1 MINSYAILKVY
12 MFFFLLLEI
21 DNSGM
26 QSEAFDRK
34 RNYQEQTQEKDTEK
48 CEATDSTCD
57 AATNAQ
63 SEIGIKRMKTESQRE
78 QEDESMEWKP
88 TEMDRKMADVK
99 QSHPIIHNTLLS
111 QLKMAAGSNQ
121 STSSSHNNPVPVPVL
136 GPFSMSLLPSISS
149 LNFATSLALAKTY
162 NNISEHTAKSSC
174 PSLSNKEPQVTAAKA
189 QEFNSNLGSIL
200 TQRPSAL
207 GYYVKVPNSASPA
220 GFSLSYVSTPSL
232 SLGQSTVCSPSIAS
246 SALST
251 VTQPSCGGS
260 LEGTLSNKPI
270 VAKKIEQGQPSQTKV
285 AIPNLALSTQQSK
298 IPPDRMQIHGKI
310 IIPSV
315 MKSSKPKVLPPIKPK
330 ENTELAKA
338 LLTPSEND
346 AGTSS
351 ILSTPKKILKGAS
364 TNSSSKV
371 SKKLKTKLDKLG
383 KKIKRAGKR
392 SKIESPSTKLKSSSP
407 STKLKSSS
415 PSTKLKSSEEDADRK
430 DVNQNVEKA
439 ASSSVNPIDE
449 SLKKKKIIVINPER
463 MKKLLEKSLKGL
475 NMNMN
480 FNFKGKCN
488 VTFHNESSG
497 AKTSFIVGDSLSTS
511 GANTSHPL
519 TQNISVQQSRARAS
533 KPENFLERLK
543 QRLSCN
549 SKELAEKICLKS
561 CEKLEVGGED
571 KSELNDAEQVT
582 KQCLELN
589 NADLVQKVN
598 STSGF
603 PTPRLSGKCQI

>member
-1 MINSYAILKVY
+1 

-26 QSEAFDRK
+26 QSEAFDCK

-78 QEDESMEWKP
+78 QEDESMEWKQ
-88 TEMDRKMADVK
+88 TEMDRNKADVK

-149 LNFATSLALAKTY
+149 LNFATSLALAKTC
-162 NNISEHTAKSSC
+162 NIISEHTAKSSC
-174 PSLSNKEPQVTAAKA
+174 PSLSNREPQVTTAKA
-189 QEFNSNLGSIL
+189 QELSSNLGSIL

-351 ILSTPKKILKGAS
+351 ILSTPQKILKGAS

-371 SKKLKTKLDKLG
+371 SKKLKMKLDKLG

-392 SKIESPSTKLKSSSP
+392 GKIESP

-497 AKTSFIVGDSLSTS
+497 AKTSFIVDDSLSKS

-519 TQNISVQQSRARAS
+519 NVQQSSARAL

-549 SKELAEKICLKS
+549 SKELAEKICMKS
-561 CEKLEVGGED
+561 CEKLEIGGED
-571 KSELNDAEQVT
+571 KSKLNDAEQMT
-582 KQCLELN
+582 KQCLDELN

>member
-1 MINSYAILKVY
+1 
-12 MFFFLLLEI
+12 
-21 DNSGM
+21 M

-48 CEATDSTCD
+48 CEATSSTCD
-57 AATNAQ
+57 AATNTQ
-63 SEIGIKRMKTESQRE
+63 SEIGIKRIKTESQKE

-88 TEMDRKMADVK
+88 TETDRNKADVK

-149 LNFATSLALAKTY
+149 LNFATSLALAKTC
-162 NNISEHTAKSSC
+162 NNIFEHTVKSSC

-189 QEFNSNLGSIL
+189 QELNSKLGSIL

-232 SLGQSTVCSPSIAS
+232 SLGQSTVCSSSIAS

-251 VTQPSCGGS
+251 VTQPSYGGS

-351 ILSTPKKILKGAS
+351 ILSTPQKILKGAS

-392 SKIESPSTKLKSSSP
+392 SKNESPCSKMKSSSSP

-415 PSTKLKSSEEDADRK
+415 PSTKLKSSEEEDADRK

-439 ASSSVNPIDE
+439 SGSSVNPADE

-497 AKTSFIVGDSLSTS
+497 AKTSFFVDDSLSKS
-511 GANTSHPL
+511 AANTSHPL
-519 TQNISVQQSRARAS
+519 NVQQSSARAL

-549 SKELAEKICLKS
+549 SKELAEKICMKS

-582 KQCLELN
+582 KQCLDELN

>member
-1 MINSYAILKVY
+1 
-12 MFFFLLLEI
+12 
-21 DNSGM
+21 M
-26 QSEAFDRK
+26 QPEAFDCK
-34 RNYQEQTQEKDTEK
+34 GNYQEQNLEKQTEK
-48 CEATDSTCD
+48 CDATNSTCD

-63 SEIGIKRMKTESQRE
+63 SEIGVKRMKTSTESQRE

-88 TEMDRKMADVK
+88 TEMDRKKADVK

-111 QLKMAAGSNQ
+111 QLKMATGSNQ
-121 STSSSHNNPVPVPVL
+121 STSSSQNIPVPVPVL
-136 GPFSMSLLPSISS
+136 GPFSMSLLPSLSS
-149 LNFATSLALAKTY
+149 LNFTTSLALAKSCNDMSKPTV
-162 NNISEHTAKSSC
+162 NISC
-174 PSLSNKEPQVTAAKA
+174 PSLSIKEPPDTAAKA
-189 QEFNSNLGSIL
+189 QGLSSNLGSIL
-200 TQRPSAL
+200 TQRPPAL

-220 GFSLSYVSTPSL
+220 GFSLSYVSSPSL
-232 SLGQSTVCSPSIAS
+232 SLGQPTVCSTSIAS

-251 VTQPSCGGS
+251 VTLPSCGGS

-270 VAKKIEQGQPSQTKV
+270 VAKKIEQGQSSQTKV

-315 MKSSKPKVLPPIKPK
+315 MKSSNPKVLPPIKPK

-338 LLTPSEND
+338 LLKPSENI

-351 ILSTPKKILKGAS
+351 ILSTPPKILKGAS
-364 TNSSSKV
+364 STANSSSKV

-383 KKIKRAGKR
+383 KKIKRAGKQ
-392 SKIESPSTKLKSSSP
+392 SKNESPCTKMKRLSP
-407 STKLKSSS
+407 N
-415 PSTKLKSSEEDADRK
+415 TKLKSSEEDADRK

-439 ASSSVNPIDE
+439 ASSSVNPVDE
-449 SLKKKKIIVINPER
+449 SLKKKKIIIINPEK

-497 AKTSFIVGDSLSTS
+497 AKTSFIVDDSLSAS

-519 TQNISVQQSRARAS
+519 TQNISVQQSNARAS
-533 KPENFLERLK
+533 KPENFLDRLK
-543 QRLSCN
+543 QKLSCN
-549 SKELAEKICLKS
+549 SKEFAEKLCIKS
-561 CEKLEVGGED
+561 CEKLEISGED
-571 KSELNDAEQVT
+571 KSKLIDAEQVT
-582 KQCLELN
+582 KQCLDERN
-589 NADLVQKVN
+589 NADLVQQVN
-598 STSGF
+598 STSDF
-603 PTPRLSGKCQI
+603 PTPRLSGNLKGRSNMVNFSSLFFMPE

>member
-1 MINSYAILKVY
+1 
-12 MFFFLLLEI
+12 
-21 DNSGM
+21 M

-34 RNYQEQTQEKDTEK
+34 RNYQEQTQEKDIKK

-88 TEMDRKMADVK
+88 TETDQNKADVK

-149 LNFATSLALAKTY
+149 LNFATSLALAKTC
-162 NNISEHTAKSSC
+162 NNISEHTMKSSC
-174 PSLSNKEPQVTAAKA
+174 PSLFNREPQVTTAKA
-189 QEFNSNLGSIL
+189 QELNSNLGSIL

-251 VTQPSCGGS
+251 ATQPSCGGS

-285 AIPNLALSTQQSK
+285 AITNLALSTQQSK

-351 ILSTPKKILKGAS
+351 ILSTPQKILKGAS

-392 SKIESPSTKLKSSSP
+392 SKNESPCTKMKSSSSP

-415 PSTKLKSSEEDADRK
+415 PSTKLESSEEEDADRK

-497 AKTSFIVGDSLSTS
+497 AKTSFIVDDSLSKS

-519 TQNISVQQSRARAS
+519 NVQQSSARAL

-549 SKELAEKICLKS
+549 SKELAEKICMKS
-561 CEKLEVGGED
+561 CEKLEIGGED
-571 KSELNDAEQVT
+571 KSKLNDAEQMT
-582 KQCLELN
+582 KQCLDELN

>member
-1 MINSYAILKVY
+1 
-12 MFFFLLLEI
+12 
-21 DNSGM
+21 M

-34 RNYQEQTQEKDTEK
+34 RNYQEQTQEKDIKK

-88 TEMDRKMADVK
+88 TETDRNKADVK

-149 LNFATSLALAKTY
+149 LNFATSLALAKTC
-162 NNISEHTAKSSC
+162 NNISEHTMKSSC
-174 PSLSNKEPQVTAAKA
+174 PSLSNREPQVTTAKA
-189 QEFNSNLGSIL
+189 QELNSNLGSIL
-200 TQRPSAL
+200 TQIPSAL

-251 VTQPSCGGS
+251 ATQPSCGGS

-285 AIPNLALSTQQSK
+285 AITNLALSTQQSK

-351 ILSTPKKILKGAS
+351 ILSTPQKILKGAS

-392 SKIESPSTKLKSSSP
+392 SKNESPCTKMKSSSSP

-415 PSTKLKSSEEDADRK
+415 PSTKLESSEEEDADRK

-497 AKTSFIVGDSLSTS
+497 AKTSFIVDDSLSKS

-519 TQNISVQQSRARAS
+519 NVQQSSARAL

-549 SKELAEKICLKS
+549 SKELAKKICMKS
-561 CEKLEVGGED
+561 CEKLEIGGED
-571 KSELNDAEQVT
+571 KSKLNDAEQVT
-582 KQCLELN
+582 KQCLDELN

>member
-88 TEMDRKMADVK
+88 TETDRNKADVK

-149 LNFATSLALAKTY
+149 LNFATSLALAKTC
-162 NNISEHTAKSSC
+162 NNISEHIVKSSC

-232 SLGQSTVCSPSIAS
+232 SLGQSTVCSSSTAS

-251 VTQPSCGGS
+251 ITLPSCGGS

-270 VAKKIEQGQPSQTKV
+270 VAKKIEQGQSSQTKV

-298 IPPDRMQIHGKI
+298 IPSDRMQIHGKI

-371 SKKLKTKLDKLG
+371 SKKLKTKLDKLD

-392 SKIESPSTKLKSSSP
+392 SKIESPSTKLKSLSP

-449 SLKKKKIIVINPER
+449 TLKKKKIIVINPER

-497 AKTSFIVGDSLSTS
+497 AKTSFIVDDSLSKS

-519 TQNISVQQSRARAS
+519 NVQQSSARAL
-533 KPENFLERLK
+533 KPENFIERLK

-549 SKELAEKICLKS
+549 SKELAEKICMKS

-582 KQCLELN
+582 KQCLDELN

>member
-1 MINSYAILKVY
+1 MV
-12 MFFFLLLEI
+12 FFKLLEI

-26 QSEAFDRK
+26 QSEAFDCK

-48 CEATDSTCD
+48 CEATSSTCD

-88 TEMDRKMADVK
+88 TEMDRKKADVK

-149 LNFATSLALAKTY
+149 LNFATSLALAKTC
-162 NNISEHTAKSSC
+162 NNISEHTVNSSC
-174 PSLSNKEPQVTAAKA
+174 PSLSNREPQVTVAKA
-189 QEFNSNLGSIL
+189 QELNSNLGSIL

-220 GFSLSYVSTPSL
+220 GFSLSYMSTPSL
-232 SLGQSTVCSPSIAS
+232 SLGQSTVCSSSTAS

-251 VTQPSCGGS
+251 MTLPSCGGS

-270 VAKKIEQGQPSQTKV
+270 VVKKIEQGQPSQTKV

-351 ILSTPKKILKGAS
+351 ILSTPPKILKGAS

-371 SKKLKTKLDKLG
+371 SKKLKTKLDKLD

-392 SKIESPSTKLKSSSP
+392 SKIESPSTKLKSSSPSTKLKSSSP

-497 AKTSFIVGDSLSTS
+497 AKTSFIVDDSLSKS

-519 TQNISVQQSRARAS
+519 NVQQSSARAL

-571 KSELNDAEQVT
+571 KSELNDAKQVT
-582 KQCLELN
+582 KQCLDELN

>member
-1 MINSYAILKVY
+1 
-12 MFFFLLLEI
+12 
-21 DNSGM
+21 M
-26 QSEAFDRK
+26 QLEAFDCK
-34 RNYQEQTQEKDTEK
+34 RNYQEQNLEKQTEK
-48 CEATDSTCD
+48 CDATNSKYD

-63 SEIGIKRMKTESQRE
+63 SEIGIKRMKTSTESQRE
-78 QEDESMEWKP
+78 QGDESMEWKP
-88 TEMDRKMADVK
+88 TELDRKKADVK
-99 QSHPIIHNTLLS
+99 QSHPIIRNTLLS
-111 QLKMAAGSNQ
+111 QLKMATGSNQ
-121 STSSSHNNPVPVPVL
+121 STSSSQNIPVPVPVL
-136 GPFSMSLLPSISS
+136 GPFSMSLLPSLSS
-149 LNFATSLALAKTY
+149 LNFTTSLALAKTCID
-162 NNISEHTAKSSC
+162 ISKPTVKSSC
-174 PSLSNKEPQVTAAKA
+174 PSLSNKEPPVTTAKA
-189 QEFNSNLGSIL
+189 QGLSSNLGSIL

-232 SLGQSTVCSPSIAS
+232 SFGQSTVCSPSIAS
-246 SALST
+246 SSLST
-251 VTQPSCGGS
+251 VTLPSCGGS
-260 LEGTLSNKPI
+260 LEGTLSSKPI
-270 VAKKIEQGQPSQTKV
+270 VAKKIEQDQSSQTKV

-315 MKSSKPKVLPPIKPK
+315 MKSSNPKVLPPIKPK
-330 ENTELAKA
+330 ENTELARA
-338 LLTPSEND
+338 LLKPSENI

-351 ILSTPKKILKGAS
+351 ILSTSPKILKSAS

-392 SKIESPSTKLKSSSP
+392 SKIESPCTKM
-407 STKLKSSS
+407 KSSS

-439 ASSSVNPIDE
+439 ASSSVNPVDE
-449 SLKKKKIIVINPER
+449 SLKKKKIIVINPEK

-497 AKTSFIVGDSLSTS
+497 AKTSFIVDDSLSAS
-511 GANTSHPL
+511 GANTSL
-519 TQNISVQQSRARAS
+519 TQNISLQQSSARAS
-533 KPENFLERLK
+533 KPENFLDRLK
-543 QRLSCN
+543 QKLSCN
-549 SKELAEKICLKS
+549 SKELAEKICIKS
-561 CEKLEVGGED
+561 CEKHEIGGED
-571 KSELNDAEQVT
+571 ISKLIDAEQVT
-582 KQCLELN
+582 KQCLDERN
-589 NADLVQKVN
+589 NADLDQKVN

-603 PTPRLSGKCQI
+603 PTPRLSGNLKGRSNKVNFSSLFFMPELSKAIL

>member
-1 MINSYAILKVY
+1 
-12 MFFFLLLEI
+12 
-21 DNSGM
+21 M

-34 RNYQEQTQEKDTEK
+34 RNYQEQTQEKDIKK

-88 TEMDRKMADVK
+88 TETDRNKADVK

-149 LNFATSLALAKTY
+149 LNFATSLALAKTC
-162 NNISEHTAKSSC
+162 NNISEHTMKSSC
-174 PSLSNKEPQVTAAKA
+174 PSLFNREPQVTTAKA
-189 QEFNSNLGSIL
+189 QELNSNLGSIL

-251 VTQPSCGGS
+251 ATQPSCGGS

-285 AIPNLALSTQQSK
+285 AITNLALSTQQSK

-351 ILSTPKKILKGAS
+351 ILSTPQKILKGAS

-392 SKIESPSTKLKSSSP
+392 SKNESPCTKMKSSSSP

-415 PSTKLKSSEEDADRK
+415 PSTKLESSEEEDADRK

-497 AKTSFIVGDSLSTS
+497 AKTSFIVDDSLSKS

-519 TQNISVQQSRARAS
+519 NVQQSSARAL

-549 SKELAEKICLKS
+549 SKELAEKICMKS
-561 CEKLEVGGED
+561 CEKLEIGGED
-571 KSELNDAEQVT
+571 KSKLNDAEQMT
-582 KQCLELN
+582 KQCLDELN

>member
-1 MINSYAILKVY
+1 
-12 MFFFLLLEI
+12 
-21 DNSGM
+21 M

-34 RNYQEQTQEKDTEK
+34 RNYQEQTQEKDIKK

-88 TEMDRKMADVK
+88 TETDRNKADVK

-149 LNFATSLALAKTY
+149 LNFATSLALAKTC
-162 NNISEHTAKSSC
+162 NSISEHIVKSSC
-174 PSLSNKEPQVTAAKA
+174 PSLSNKEPQVTVAKA
-189 QEFNSNLGSIL
+189 QELNSNLGSIL

-232 SLGQSTVCSPSIAS
+232 SLGQSTVCSSSIAS

-251 VTQPSCGGS
+251 ITLPSCGGS

-270 VAKKIEQGQPSQTKV
+270 VAKKIEQGQSSQTKV

-351 ILSTPKKILKGAS
+351 ILSTPQKILKGAS

-371 SKKLKTKLDKLG
+371 SKKLKTKLDKLD

-392 SKIESPSTKLKSSSP
+392 SKIESPSTKLKSLSP

-497 AKTSFIVGDSLSTS
+497 AKTSFIVDDSLSKS

-519 TQNISVQQSRARAS
+519 NVQQSSARAL

-549 SKELAEKICLKS
+549 SKELAEKICMKS

-571 KSELNDAEQVT
+571 KSELNDAKQVT
-582 KQCLELN
+582 KQCLDELN

-603 PTPRLSGKCQI
+603 PTLRLSGKCQI